1 MASGDEPS
9 NVGNS
14 ICVPEALGSS
24 TVHVYLWREKFPRVF
39 REQNETLKRS
49 SYIICISSYSTFAC
63 IKIKVLHYKKSV
75 FRSRPQKSWFPY
87 YICQNF
93 RCLQRGQNG
102 QKLFFTE
109 YLLHGKIPKCLSSAK
124 YTVNQVYEI
133 YL

>member
-14 ICVPEALGSS
+14 VCVPEALGSS

-39 REQNETLKRS
+39 REQNETLKKS

-63 IKIKVLHYKKSV
+63 IKIKVWHYKNVSLDPGHRNHDSHITSV
-75 FRSRPQKSWFPY
+75 R
-87 YICQNF
+87 ILDA
-93 RCLQRGQNG
+93 LQRGQSD
-102 QKLFFTE
+102 QKLFCTE
-109 YLLHGKIPKCLSSAK
+109 SLLHEKIPKCLSSAK
-124 YTVNQVYEI
+124 YNVNQVYEI